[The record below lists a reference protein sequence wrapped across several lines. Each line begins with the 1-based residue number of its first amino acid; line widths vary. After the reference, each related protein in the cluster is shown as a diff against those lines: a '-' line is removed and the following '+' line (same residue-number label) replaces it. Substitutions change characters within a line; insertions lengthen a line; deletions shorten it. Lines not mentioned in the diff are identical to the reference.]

1 MALRFIPAFACAH
14 ILTAFLLNVRPEQV
28 DQMLDEHGIYLT
40 RDGRMSMAGMKAADV
55 PVVARALVQVTQAP
69 R

>member
-1 MALRFIPAFACAH
+1 MYNTLSIVLISCQHFLH
-14 ILTAFLLNVRPEQV
+14 ICPEQV

-55 PVVARALVQVTQAP
+55 PVVAHALVQVTQAT